1 VSPRPTGRTL
11 QTLRWEQSGFEPL
24 VPLLG
29 GAAVKELFADYT
41 AARQSEDLAA
51 ALKAGAA
58 LLWCAAE
65 IPTASW

>member
-1 VSPRPTGRTL
+1 VSS

-41 AARQSEDLAA
+41 AAHQSEDLAA